1 MNKLTAIAALSGAAL
16 VLCCAASCNKA
27 ETPAPEVKV
36 TVAGVTMNSVS
47 FTVSATNAAEC
58 SYLVVG
64 ADETVPTASAIL
76 ADGTSVDLAD
86 ASEIV
91 AEGLEPSTEYTVAV
105 AVSSEDGQTAVA
117 TANATTEADP
127 AIVMDSATGRHYGS
141 GSNWGMTLSGE
152 VDGKEYQIAL
162 DLYDDASVDAGYVTE
177 GVYTVAPDG
186 SDGTISPV
194 YSSVD
199 ILDTADYSNYH
210 YTLSSGTLEVKIA
223 DGGYALRLDVVL
235 NDGSSLVV
243 VYNGPVDG
251 IEIAA

>member
-16 VLCCAASCNKA
+16 VLCCAAACNKA

-64 ADETVPTASAIL
+64 ADETVPAASAIL
-76 ADGTSVDLAD
+76 ADGTSVDLAN

-105 AVSSEDGQTAVA
+105 AVSSEDGKTAVA

-127 AIVMDSATGRHYGS
+127 AIVLDSATGRHYGS
-141 GSNWGMTLSGE
+141 GSNWSMTLRGE
-152 VDGKEYQIAL
+152 ADGMEYEMTSPSMPDMSPRESIPSL
-162 DLYDDASVDAGYVTE
+162 PTEVTE
-177 GVYTVAPDG
+177 PSARITVLSTFWIRPTTRTITILFLPAPWR
-186 SDGTISPV
+186 S
-194 YSSVD
+194 
-199 ILDTADYSNYH
+199 
-210 YTLSSGTLEVKIA
+210 
-223 DGGYALRLDVVL
+223 R
-235 NDGSSLVV
+235 
-243 VYNGPVDG
+243 
-251 IEIAA
+251 

>member
-1 MNKLTAIAALSGAAL
+1 
-16 VLCCAASCNKA
+16 
-27 ETPAPEVKV
+27 
-36 TVAGVTMNSVS
+36 
-47 FTVSATNAAEC
+47 
-58 SYLVVG
+58 
-64 ADETVPTASAIL
+64 
-76 ADGTSVDLAD
+76 
-86 ASEIV
+86 
-91 AEGLEPSTEYTVAV
+91 
-105 AVSSEDGQTAVA
+105 
-117 TANATTEADP
+117 
-127 AIVMDSATGRHYGS
+127 MDSATGRHYGS

-186 SDGTISPV
+186 SDGTISPD

-199 ILDTADYSNYH
+199 IVDTADYSNYH

-223 DGGYALRLDVVL
+223 DGEYALRLDVVL